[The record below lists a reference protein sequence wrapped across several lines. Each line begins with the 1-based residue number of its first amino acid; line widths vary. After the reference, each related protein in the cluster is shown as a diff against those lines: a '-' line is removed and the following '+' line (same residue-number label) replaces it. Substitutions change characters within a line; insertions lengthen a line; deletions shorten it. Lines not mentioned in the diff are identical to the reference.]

1 MSGIRVVIADDDD
14 GVRAALHDVLDAD
27 DRFLVVGTA
36 ADGDDLARTVEA
48 ARPDVVLLDVR
59 MPGGG
64 EAAARSLTGIPGGP
78 VVVAVSASTEIGTV
92 VSMLRA
98 GATGYLA
105 KGKLGAML
113 PEMVARCAE
122 GQVMLA
128 VPNAATALRSLGLA
142 GSPDNGYDPRM
153 SASS

>member
-36 ADGDDLARTVEA
+36 AGGDDLARIVEA
-48 ARPDVVLLDVR
+48 SRPDVVLLDVR

-64 EAAARSLTGIPGGP
+64 ETAARSLAEIPGGP
-78 VVVAVSASTEIGTV
+78 IVVAVSASTEINTV
-92 VSMLRA
+92 VSMIRA

-105 KGKLGAML
+105 KGKLGHWL

-122 GQVMLA
+122 GQVVLA
-128 VPNAATALRSLGLA
+128 VPNGAAALRSLGVA
-142 GSPDNGYDPRM
+142 GHGYDPLLPAI
-153 SASS
+153 S

>member
-36 ADGDDLARTVEA
+36 AGGEDLARIVEA

-64 EAAARSLTGIPGGP
+64 EVAARRLAEMAGGP
-78 VVVAVSASTEIGTV
+78 VVVAVSASTEINTV
-92 VSMLRA
+92 VSMIRA

-105 KGKLGAML
+105 KGKLGHWL

-122 GQVMLA
+122 GQVVLA
-128 VPNAATALRSLGLA
+128 VPNGAAALRSLGVA
-142 GSPDNGYDPRM
+142 GHGSGPLLPTGT
-153 SASS
+153 

>member
-36 ADGDDLARTVEA
+36 AGGDDLARIVGA

-64 EAAARSLTGIPGGP
+64 EAAARSLAEMPGGP
-78 VVVAVSASTEIGTV
+78 IVVAVSASTEISTV
-92 VSMLRA
+92 VSMIRA

-105 KGKLGAML
+105 KGKLGHWL
-113 PEMVARCAE
+113 PEMVARCAD
-122 GQVMLA
+122 GQVVLA
-128 VPNAATALRSLGLA
+128 VPNGAAALRSLGV
-142 GSPDNGYDPRM
+142 GGHGYDPLLATP
-153 SASS
+153 S